1 MFLLCGYYT
10 LSALQSC
17 RMPSALDTLTQIN
30 LDDFFDSMGV
40 RRLRPTPLRWLFWP
54 PARRFARLMVEFDDR
69 VGAQG
74 LAAGSAWLLQKM
86 TGGLKVAGRSHIPAS
101 GPVFILS
108 NHPGMA
114 DTIALFASLGLRPDL
129 RVIAL
134 ERPFLQALPNVSQQM
149 IYVPTS
155 EAERMRVVRAG
166 VKHLKQGGALLTFP
180 AGEIEPDPAAFGSN
194 EAAASLLRW
203 SDSIELF
210 ARLAP
215 QTPLIPAIVS
225 HVVSPAA
232 LHHPLTRLRPTQR
245 DKEKMA
251 AALQVMWPPYQNR
264 AARVAF
270 GPPVVSQPP
279 TPVMPMVV
287 EQARRLIETPPTDWG
302 HH

>member
-1 MFLLCGYYT
+1 MPL
-10 LSALQSC
+10 ALN
-17 RMPSALDTLTQIN
+17 TLTYIN
-30 LDDFFDSMGV
+30 LDDFFDSMGLH
-40 RRLRPTPLRWLFWP
+40 RLRHTPARWLFWP
-54 PARRFARLMVEFDDR
+54 AARRFARLMVEFDAR

-86 TGGLKVAGRSHIPAS
+86 TGGLRVAGRVHVPAT

-114 DTIALFASLGLRPDL
+114 DTIALFASLTARPDL

-134 ERPFLQALPNVSQQM
+134 ERPFLQALPNVSRQM
-149 IYVPTS
+149 VYVPTND
-155 EAERMRVVRAG
+155 AERMKVVRAG

-180 AGEIEPDPAAFGSN
+180 AGEIEPDPAAFGVG
-194 EAAASLLRW
+194 AATATLQRW
-203 SDSIELF
+203 SESIELF

-215 QTPLIPAIVS
+215 HTSLIPTIVS
-225 HVVSPAA
+225 HVVAPAA

-270 GPPVVSQPP
+270 GPPVSARPP
-279 TPVMPMVV
+279 TPVMPVV
-287 EQARRLIETPPTDWG
+287 VQQARRLIETPPTDWE
-302 HH
+302 HS

>member
-10 LSALQSC
+10 LCALQFH
-17 RMPSALDTLTQIN
+17 RMPLALDTLTSIN
-30 LDDFFDSMGV
+30 LDDFFDSMGLL
-40 RRLRPTPLRWLFWP
+40 RLRHTPWRGLFWP
-54 PARRFARLMVEFDDR
+54 AARRFARLMVEFDER

-86 TGGLKVAGRSHIPAS
+86 TGGLRVAGQSHIPTS
-101 GPVFILS
+101 GPVFILA

-114 DTIALFASLGLRPDL
+114 DTIALFASLGRRPDL

-134 ERPFLQALPNVSQQM
+134 ERPFLQALPHVSQRM

-155 EAERMRVVRAG
+155 EAERMKVVRAG
-166 VKHLKQGGALLTFP
+166 VKHLKQGGAMLTFP
-180 AGEIEPDPAAFGSN
+180 AGEIEPDPAAFGAN
-194 EAAASLLRW
+194 PAAASLRRW

-210 ARLAP
+210 ARLEP
-215 QTPLIPAIVS
+215 HTVLVPTIVS

-232 LHHPLTRLRPTQR
+232 LHHPLTRLRRTQR

-270 GPPVVSQPP
+270 GPPVLSQPP

-287 EQARRLIETPPTDWG
+287 EQARRLIETPPTAWE
-302 HH
+302 HY